1 MGTPYWF
8 NGIESSWVEPEKY
21 LVAAFDSLSDN
32 EDEEDVD
39 YDDAGLPSDLD
50 EDEDESFGS
59 EEGF

>member
-1 MGTPYWF
+1 M
-8 NGIESSWVEPEKY
+8 EPEKY